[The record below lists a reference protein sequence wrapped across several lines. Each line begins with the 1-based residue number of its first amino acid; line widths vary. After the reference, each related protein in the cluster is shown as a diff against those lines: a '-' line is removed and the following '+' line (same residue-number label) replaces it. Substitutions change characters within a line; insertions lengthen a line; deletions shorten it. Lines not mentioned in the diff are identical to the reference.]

1 MQKTEFWLRT
11 GRISSWLQGFRVC
24 VSTLLFSNIQ
34 EQKICVRERVE
45 KECFLFETA
54 EREQREEGMCV
65 G

>member
-1 MQKTEFWLRT
+1 MRE
-11 GRISSWLQGFRVC
+11 
-24 VSTLLFSNIQ
+24 
-34 EQKICVRERVE
+34 RERVE

>member
-1 MQKTEFWLRT
+1 VRE
-11 GRISSWLQGFRVC
+11 
-24 VSTLLFSNIQ
+24 
-34 EQKICVRERVE
+34 RERVE